1 MRESTANRN
10 RTTTK
15 ELAMNLP
22 GLITVHPDQT
32 DELDALAAM
41 VGTCFR
47 EEMWYATWLDVPNIS
62 EGRKLAITQAVIRA
76 DYAVTAPYGCVF
88 TLDDRAGA
96 VNAFLRSELQMC
108 IRDRP
113 GPMGRRTL
121 SQEAK
126 LRAFRR
132 WERVAGCSGERNPP
146 ARVRVL
152 ADSPLLCYK

>member
-1 MRESTANRN
+1 
-10 RTTTK
+10 
-15 ELAMNLP
+15 MNLP

-96 VNAFLRSELQMC
+96 VNAFLRSEL
-108 IRDRP
+108 P
-113 GPMGRRTL
+113 EGGWEPLEEESGRRMAASLTP
-121 SQEAK
+121 QEAA
-126 LRAFRR
+126 LLDPRAEAMEPLSDTN
-132 WERVAGCSGERNPP
+132 WP
-146 ARVRVL
+146 L
-152 ADSPLLCYK
+152 ALSLIHI